1 MEQTNERWRPVRGY
15 EGTFLVSDL
24 GRVMNNHGLVLKQHR
39 DSCNNPTVTLKGKP
53 MRVAKAVAHAFVPNP
68 DQLQYQGY
76 KDGNKDNCR
85 ADNIEWVVPDFSN
98 DGQARPVL
106 LVKDGEVL
114 EMYSLRMAA
123 KWLDATTQT
132 IKNAA
137 NNKERNIRVNGYYI
151 AWSDDT
157 ERTNQLLEGFTI
169 IKNLEGEEWRDLPEL
184 QGEYQVSNLGRVKRV
199 KGAERLVKLTTQR
212 NGYVYVTLWLDNTTK
227 CFKTSRL
234 VAKAFIPNPDNLPE
248 VDHLNADKQNNTVS
262 NLEWVTGE
270 ENRRRADAMNL
281 RNPHRWTDEEKQM
294 LREKSK
300 AHHERKRRG
309 SE

>member
-1 MEQTNERWRPVRGY
+1 MEEQWRPVKGY
-15 EGTFLVSDL
+15 EGEFLVSDL

-39 DSCNNPTVTLKGKP
+39 DSSNNPTVRLKGNS
-53 MRVAKAVAHAFVPNP
+53 MRVAKAVAQAFVSNPNR
-68 DQLQYQGY
+68 LQYQGY

-85 ADNIEWVVPDFSN
+85 ADNIEWIVPDFSN
-98 DGQARPVL
+98 DGQPRPVL

-123 KWLDATTQT
+123 KWLGTTSKS

-169 IKNLEGEEWRDLPEL
+169 IKNMEGEEWRDLPEL

-212 NGYVYVTLWLDNTTK
+212 NGYVYVTLWLDKTNK

-262 NLEWVTGE
+262 NLEWVTRE
-270 ENRRRADAMNL
+270 ENLRREDAMKL
-281 RNPHRWTDEEKQM
+281 RTPHRWTDEEKQM

-300 AHHERKRRG
+300 AYHERKMQG

>member
-1 MEQTNERWRPVRGY
+1 M
-15 EGTFLVSDL
+15 SDL
-24 GRVMNNHGLVLKQHR
+24 GRVMNNHGLVLKQIR
-39 DSCNNPTVTLKGKP
+39 SSTDNLVVTLKGKKV
-53 MRVAKAVAHAFVPNP
+53 RVAKAVAQAFVPNP
-68 DQLQYQGY
+68 NCLEYQGY

-85 ADNIEWVVPDFSN
+85 ADNIEWIVPDFSN
-98 DGQARPVL
+98 DGQARSVC

-114 EMYSLRMAA
+114 EMYSIGAAA
-123 KWLDATTQT
+123 KWLNVGRPA
-132 IKNAA
+132 INNSA
-137 NNKERNIRVNGYYI
+137 NNKERNIRVKGYYI
-151 AWSDDT
+151 AWSDDS
-157 ERTNQLLEGFTI
+157 ERISQLLEGFTT
-169 IKNLEGEEWRDLPEL
+169 IKNMEGEEWRDLPEL

-270 ENRRRADAMNL
+270 ENRRREDAMNL

-300 AHHERKRRG
+300 AYHERKRRG

>member
-1 MEQTNERWRPVRGY
+1 MEEVWKPVKGY
-15 EGTFLVSDL
+15 EGEFLVSNL
-24 GRVMNNHGLVLKQHR
+24 GRVMNNHGLVLKQIR
-39 DSCNNPTVTLKGKP
+39 SSTDNLVVTLKGKKV
-53 MRVAKAVAHAFVPNP
+53 RVAKAVAQAFVPNP
-68 DQLQYQGY
+68 NCLEYQGY

-85 ADNIEWVVPDFSN
+85 ADNIEWIVPDFSN
-98 DGQARPVL
+98 DGQARSVC

-114 EMYSLRMAA
+114 EMYSIGAAA
-123 KWLDATTQT
+123 KWLNVGRPA
-132 IKNAA
+132 INNSA
-137 NNKERNIRVNGYYI
+137 NNKERNIRVKGYYI
-151 AWSDDT
+151 AWSDDS
-157 ERTNQLLEGFTI
+157 ERISQLLEGFTT
-169 IKNLEGEEWRDLPEL
+169 IKNMEGEEWRDLPEL

-270 ENRRRADAMNL
+270 ENRRREDAMNL

-300 AHHERKRRG
+300 AYHERKRRG

>member
-1 MEQTNERWRPVRGY
+1 
-15 EGTFLVSDL
+15 
-24 GRVMNNHGLVLKQHR
+24 MNNHGLVLKQIR
-39 DSCNNPTVTLKGKP
+39 SSTDNLVVTLKGKKV
-53 MRVAKAVAHAFVPNP
+53 RVAKAVAQAFVPNP
-68 DQLQYQGY
+68 NCLEYQGY

-85 ADNIEWVVPDFSN
+85 ADNIEWIVPDFSN
-98 DGQARPVL
+98 DGQARSVC

-114 EMYSLRMAA
+114 EMYSIGAAA
-123 KWLDATTQT
+123 KWLNVGRPA
-132 IKNAA
+132 INNSA
-137 NNKERNIRVNGYYI
+137 NNKERNIRVKGYYI
-151 AWSDDT
+151 AWSDDS
-157 ERTNQLLEGFTI
+157 ERISQLLEGFTT
-169 IKNLEGEEWRDLPEL
+169 IKNMEGEEWRDLPEL

-270 ENRRRADAMNL
+270 ENRRREDAMNL

-294 LREKSK
+294 LREKLK
-300 AHHERKRRG
+300 AYHERKRRG

>member
-1 MEQTNERWRPVRGY
+1 MENEQWKPIKGY
-15 EGTFLVSDL
+15 EGTFLVSNL
-24 GRVMNNHGLVLKQHR
+24 GRVMNNRGLVLKQHR
-39 DSCNNPTVTLKGKP
+39 DSCNNPTVTLKGKS

-85 ADNIEWVVPDFSN
+85 ADNIEWIVPDFSN
-98 DGQARPVL
+98 DGQAKPVL
-106 LVKDGEVL
+106 LVKDGDVM

-123 KWLDATTQT
+123 KWLNTTSQT

-151 AWSDDT
+151 AWNDDT

-169 IKNLEGEEWRDLPEL
+169 IKNMDGEEWRDLPEL

-212 NGYVYVTLWLDNTTK
+212 NGYVYVTLWIDNTTK

-270 ENRRRADAMNL
+270 ENRRREDAMKL
-281 RNPHRWTDEEKQM
+281 RKPHRWTDEEKQM
-294 LREKSK
+294 LRDKSK
-300 AHHERKRRG
+300 AYHERKRRG

>member
-1 MEQTNERWRPVRGY
+1 MEEQWRPVKGY
-15 EGTFLVSDL
+15 EGEFLVSDL
-24 GRVMNNHGLVLKQHR
+24 GRVMNNHGLVLKQIR
-39 DSCNNPTVTLKGKP
+39 SSTDNLVVTLKGKKV
-53 MRVAKAVAHAFVPNP
+53 RVAKAVAQAFVPNP
-68 DQLQYQGY
+68 NCLEYQGY

-85 ADNIEWVVPDFSN
+85 ADNIEWIVPDFSN
-98 DGQARPVL
+98 DGQARSVC

-114 EMYSLRMAA
+114 EMYSIGAAA
-123 KWLDATTQT
+123 KWLNVGRPA
-132 IKNAA
+132 INNSA
-137 NNKERNIRVNGYYI
+137 NNKERNIRVKGYYI
-151 AWSDDT
+151 AWSDDS
-157 ERTNQLLEGFTI
+157 ERISQLLEGFTT
-169 IKNLEGEEWRDLPEL
+169 IKNMESEEWRDLPEL

-270 ENRRRADAMNL
+270 ENRRREDAMNL

-300 AHHERKRRG
+300 AYHERKRRG

>member
-1 MEQTNERWRPVRGY
+1 MEEQWRPVKGY
-15 EGTFLVSDL
+15 EGEFLVSNL

-39 DSCNNPTVTLKGKP
+39 DSCNNPIVRLKGNS
-53 MRVAKAVAHAFVPNP
+53 MRVAKAVAQAFVSNPNR
-68 DQLQYQGY
+68 LQYQGY

-85 ADNIEWVVPDFSN
+85 ADNIEWIVPDFSN
-98 DGQARPVL
+98 DGQPRPVL

-123 KWLDATTQT
+123 KWLGTTSKP

-169 IKNLEGEEWRDLPEL
+169 IKNMDGEEWRDLPEL

-212 NGYVYVTLWLDNTTK
+212 NGYVYVTLWLDKTNK

-262 NLEWVTGE
+262 NLEWVTRE
-270 ENRRRADAMNL
+270 ENLRREDAMKL
-281 RNPHRWTDEEKQM
+281 RTPHRWTDEEKQM
-294 LREKSK
+294 MKEKLK
-300 AHHERKRRG
+300 AYHERKRRG

>member
-1 MEQTNERWRPVRGY
+1 MEEQWRPVKGY
-15 EGTFLVSDL
+15 EGEFLVSDL

-39 DSCNNPTVTLKGKP
+39 DSCNNPTVILKGKS

-85 ADNIEWVVPDFSN
+85 ADNIEWIVPDFSN

-123 KWLDATTQT
+123 KWLSTTSQAV
-132 IKNAA
+132 KNAA

-157 ERTNQLLEGFTI
+157 ERANQLLEGFTI
-169 IKNLEGEEWRDLPEL
+169 IKNMEGEEWRDLPEL

-212 NGYVYVTLWLDNTTK
+212 NGYVYVTLWLDSTTK

-248 VDHLNADKQNNTVS
+248 VDHLNADKQNNTVA

-270 ENRRRADAMNL
+270 ENRRREDAMNL

-300 AHHERKRRG
+300 AYHERKRRG

>member
-1 MEQTNERWRPVRGY
+1 
-15 EGTFLVSDL
+15 
-24 GRVMNNHGLVLKQHR
+24 MNNHGLVLKQHR
-39 DSCNNPTVTLKGKP
+39 DGCNNLTVTLKGKL
-53 MRVAKAVAHAFVPNP
+53 MRVAKVVAQAFVANPNHF
-68 DQLQYQGY
+68 QYQGY
-76 KDGNKDNCR
+76 KDGNKDNCH
-85 ADNIEWVVPDFSN
+85 ADNIEWIVPDFSN

-114 EMYSLRMAA
+114 EMYSLSMAA
-123 KWLDATTQT
+123 KWLGTTSKS

-157 ERTNQLLEGFTI
+157 ERANQLLEGLTI
-169 IKNLEGEEWRDLPEL
+169 IKNMEGEEWRDLPEL

-212 NGYVYVTLWLDNTTK
+212 NGYVYVTLWLDKKNK

-262 NLEWVTGE
+262 NLEWVTRDE
-270 ENRRRADAMNL
+270 NL
-281 RNPHRWTDEEKQM
+281 RREDVMKLRKPHRWTDEQKQM
-294 LREKSK
+294 LSEKVKKYYES
-300 AHHERKRRG
+300 KRRG
-309 SE
+309 SD

>member
-1 MEQTNERWRPVRGY
+1 MEEQWRPVKGY
-15 EGTFLVSDL
+15 EGEFLVSDL

-39 DSCNNPTVTLKGKP
+39 DSCNNPTVRLKGNY
-53 MRVAKAVAHAFVPNP
+53 MRVAKAVAQAFVSNPNR
-68 DQLQYQGY
+68 LQYQGY

-85 ADNIEWVVPDFSN
+85 ADNIEWIVPDFSN
-98 DGQARPVL
+98 DGQPRPVL

-123 KWLDATTQT
+123 KWLGTTSKS

-169 IKNLEGEEWRDLPEL
+169 IKNMEGEEWRDLPEL
-184 QGEYQVSNLGRVKRV
+184 QGEYQVSTLGRVKRV

-212 NGYVYVTLWLDNTTK
+212 NGYVYVTLWLDKTNK

-262 NLEWVTGE
+262 NLEWVTRE
-270 ENRRRADAMNL
+270 ENLRREDAMKL
-281 RNPHRWTDEEKQM
+281 RTPHRWTDEEKQM
-294 LREKSK
+294 MKEKLK
-300 AHHERKRRG
+300 AYHERKRRG

>member
-1 MEQTNERWRPVRGY
+1 MENEQWRPVKGY
-15 EGTFLVSDL
+15 EGVFLVSNL
-24 GRVMNNHGLVLKQHR
+24 GRVMNNHGLVLKQIR
-39 DSCNNPTVTLKGKP
+39 SNTDNLVVTLKGKKV
-53 MRVAKAVAHAFVPNP
+53 RVAKVVAQAFVPNP
-68 DQLQYQGY
+68 NCLEYQGY

-85 ADNIEWVVPDFSN
+85 ADNIEWIVPDFSN
-98 DGQARPVL
+98 DGQARSVC

-114 EMYSLRMAA
+114 EMYSIGAAA
-123 KWLDATTQT
+123 KWLNVGRPA
-132 IKNAA
+132 INNSA
-137 NNKERNIRVNGYYI
+137 NNKERNIRVKGYYI
-151 AWSDDT
+151 AWSDDS
-157 ERTNQLLEGFTI
+157 ERISQLLEGFTT
-169 IKNLEGEEWRDLPEL
+169 IKNLEGEEWRDLSEL

-199 KGAERLVKLTTQR
+199 KGPERLVKLTTQR
-212 NGYVYVTLWLDNTTK
+212 NGYVYVTLSFSNSSK

-248 VDHLNADKQNNTVS
+248 VDHLNADKQNNTVG

-300 AHHERKRRG
+300 AYYERKRRG

>member
-1 MEQTNERWRPVRGY
+1 MEEQWRPVKGY
-15 EGTFLVSDL
+15 EGEFLVSDL

-39 DSCNNPTVTLKGKP
+39 DSCNNPIVRLKGNY
-53 MRVAKAVAHAFVPNP
+53 MRVAKAVAQAFVSNPNR
-68 DQLQYQGY
+68 LQYQGY

-85 ADNIEWVVPDFSN
+85 ADNIEWIVPDFSN
-98 DGQARPVL
+98 DGQPRPVL

-123 KWLDATTQT
+123 KWLGTTSKP

-151 AWSDDT
+151 AWSDDK

-169 IKNLEGEEWRDLPEL
+169 IKNMDGEEWRDLPEL

-212 NGYVYVTLWLDNTTK
+212 NGYVYVTLWLDKTNK

-262 NLEWVTGE
+262 NLEWVTRE
-270 ENRRRADAMNL
+270 ENLRREDAMKL
-281 RNPHRWTDEEKQM
+281 RTPHRWTDEEKQM
-294 LREKSK
+294 MKEKLK
-300 AHHERKRRG
+300 AYHERKRRG

>member
-1 MEQTNERWRPVRGY
+1 MMEEQWRPVKGY
-15 EGTFLVSDL
+15 EGEFLVSDL

-39 DSCNNPTVTLKGKP
+39 DSCNNPTVILKGKS

-85 ADNIEWVVPDFSN
+85 ADNIEWIVPDFSN

-123 KWLDATTQT
+123 KWLSTTSQAV
-132 IKNAA
+132 KNAA

-157 ERTNQLLEGFTI
+157 ERANQLLEGFTI
-169 IKNLEGEEWRDLPEL
+169 IKNMEGEEWRDLPEL

-212 NGYVYVTLWLDNTTK
+212 NGYVYVTLWLDSTTK

-248 VDHLNADKQNNTVS
+248 VDHLNADKQNNTVA

-270 ENRRRADAMNL
+270 ENRRREDAMNL

-300 AHHERKRRG
+300 AYHERKRRG

>member
-1 MEQTNERWRPVRGY
+1 MMEEQWRPVKGY
-15 EGTFLVSDL
+15 EGEFLVSDL
-24 GRVMNNHGLVLKQHR
+24 GRVMNNHGLVLKQIR
-39 DSCNNPTVTLKGKP
+39 SSTDNLVVTLKGKKV
-53 MRVAKAVAHAFVPNP
+53 RVAKAVAQAFVPNP
-68 DQLQYQGY
+68 NCLEYQGY

-85 ADNIEWVVPDFSN
+85 ADNIEWIVPDFSN
-98 DGQARPVL
+98 DGQARSVC

-114 EMYSLRMAA
+114 EMYSIGAAA
-123 KWLDATTQT
+123 KWLNVGRPA
-132 IKNAA
+132 INNSA
-137 NNKERNIRVNGYYI
+137 NNKERNIRVKGYYI
-151 AWSDDT
+151 AWSDDS
-157 ERTNQLLEGFTI
+157 ERISQLLEGFTT
-169 IKNLEGEEWRDLPEL
+169 IKNMEGEEWRDLPEL

-270 ENRRRADAMNL
+270 ENRRREDAMNL

-300 AHHERKRRG
+300 AYHERKRRG